1 MKTKKAFTLVELLV
15 VISIIAILLA
25 VLIPAMNRA
34 KETAKRII
42 CSNQQ
47 KQVAL
52 GVNAY
57 CSDYD
62 GMMPWY
68 GGFDPLY
75 PAPWNASSTTDHSAQ
90 DTERHPWC
98 ALRDN
103 TDKPDYLEGRVAGGK
118 PVPMRVGCLYRRKI
132 LKTGKIFYC
141 PSNKEKGYLYDS
153 YVDPAGTNTS
163 YEWLTTPQKI
173 NKDSTNEWVRFGLT
187 YYPISI
193 TSTMDGMGT
202 PIVTARKFDQL
213 DSQKPFLAD
222 RIWNTT
228 EGVGTPQ
235 ANLTGMDKLSHNNGK
250 LLAFNAAFKGG
261 QVVYF
266 KAKRTLGVE
275 PVTGK
280 YPGVFNDDLWI
291 GFATGRWNQTQ
302 GGDDVSGDSYRFF
315 YYSIFSQVAP

>member
-75 PAPWNASSTTDHSAQ
+75 PAPWNASSTVDTSAQ
-90 DTERHPWC
+90 DTERHPYV

-103 TDKPDYLEGRVAGGK
+103 TDKPDYLEGRQAGGK
-118 PVPMRVGCLYRRKI
+118 PVPMRVGCLYRRNI
-132 LKTGKIFYC
+132 IKTGKVFYC
-141 PSNKEKGYLYDS
+141 PSNKDPQFIYDS
-153 YVDPAGTNTS
+153 YVTPAGTNTS

-173 NKDSTNEWVRFGLT
+173 NKDITNEWVRFGLT
-187 YYPISI
+187 YYPIST
-193 TSTMDGMGT
+193 TSDKDAFNV

-213 DSQKPFLAD
+213 DSQKPFVAD

-228 EGVGTPQ
+228 EGTGATL
-235 ANLTGMDKLSHNNGK
+235 NLTGMDKLSHNNGK
-250 LLAFNAAFKGG
+250 LLAFNAAFKAG
-261 QVVYF
+261 QVVYY
-266 KAKRTLGVE
+266 KAKRTSGQDQ
-275 PVTGK
+275 VTLD
-280 YPGVFNDDLWI
+280 YPGVFNEDLWS
-291 GFATGRWNQTQ
+291 GFALGIWDQSL
-302 GGDDVSGDSYRFF
+302 GGESVSGDSYRFF
-315 YYSIFSQVAP
+315 YYTMFKQVAP

>member
-57 CSDYD
+57 CNDYD

-75 PAPWNASSTTDHSAQ
+75 PAPWNSVDAANPSGR
-90 DTERHPWC
+90 DTERHPYV

-118 PVPMRVGCLYRRKI
+118 PVPMRVGCLYRRNI
-132 LKTGKIFYC
+132 IKTGKVFYC
-141 PSNKEKGYLYDS
+141 PSNKEKQYMYDS
-153 YVDPAGTNTS
+153 YITPCGTNVS
-163 YEWLTTPQKI
+163 CDWLTTPQKI
-173 NKDSTNEWVRFGLT
+173 NENTSNEWVRFGLT

-193 TSTMDGMGT
+193 TSKRDSLNI

-228 EGVGTPQ
+228 EGTGATL
-235 ANLTGMDKLSHNNGK
+235 NLTGMDKLSHNNGK
-250 LLAFNAAFKGG
+250 LLAFNAAFKAG
-261 QVVYF
+261 QVIYF
-266 KAKRTLGVE
+266 KAKRTSGQE
-275 PVTGK
+275 AVTGN
-280 YPGVFNDDLWI
+280 YPGVFNEDLWI
-291 GFATGRWNQTQ
+291 GFATGRWNQSQ
-302 GGDDVSGDSYRFF
+302 GGEDVSGDSYRFF
-315 YYSIFSQVAP
+315 YYSIFSQVQP

>member
-34 KETAKRII
+34 KETAKRVI

-57 CSDYD
+57 CNDYD

-75 PAPWNASSTTDHSAQ
+75 PAPWNAIDVTTTPAQNTQ

-103 TDKPDYLEGRVAGGK
+103 QDKPDYLENRAYPGK
-118 PVPMRVGCLYRRKI
+118 PVPMRVGCLYRRNI
-132 LKTGKIFYC
+132 IKTGKVFYC

-173 NKDSTNEWVRFGLT
+173 NNDSPNQWVRFGLT
-187 YYPISI
+187 YYPIST
-193 TSTMDGMGT
+193 TSAKDHSSV

-213 DSQKPFLAD
+213 DS
-222 RIWNTT
+222 
-228 EGVGTPQ
+228 
-235 ANLTGMDKLSHNNGK
+235 
-250 LLAFNAAFKGG
+250 
-261 QVVYF
+261 
-266 KAKRTLGVE
+266 
-275 PVTGK
+275 
-280 YPGVFNDDLWI
+280 
-291 GFATGRWNQTQ
+291 
-302 GGDDVSGDSYRFF
+302 
-315 YYSIFSQVAP
+315 